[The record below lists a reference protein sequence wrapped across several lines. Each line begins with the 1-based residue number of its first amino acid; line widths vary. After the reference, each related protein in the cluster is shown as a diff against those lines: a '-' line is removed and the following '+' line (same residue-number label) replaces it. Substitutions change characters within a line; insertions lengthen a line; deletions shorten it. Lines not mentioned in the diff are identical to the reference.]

1 MQYFIPHVGRIML
14 NKLLGSRLRAQVIG
28 WLFTHSD
35 ERFYVRELTSLLGE
49 DSTNLSRELAR
60 LEKLG
65 LVLSEEEGKQK
76 YYRAN
81 PDSAI
86 FEELKGLALKTT
98 GLVDV
103 LREALASLDEGIELA
118 FVFGS
123 QAKGTADWRSDVDL
137 LIVGDVKE
145 ATLHS
150 AISAAE
156 ARLHRTVNYTLL
168 APREFR
174 RRRAE
179 KGNFLAHIL
188 KASKLMVKGSADV
201 L

>member
-1 MQYFIPHVGRIML
+1 ML
-14 NKLLGSRLRAQVIG
+14 SKLLGSRLRAQVIG

-81 PDSAI
+81 PDSAV

-98 GLVDV
+98 GLIDV
-103 LREALASLDEGIELA
+103 LREALAPSDEKIELA

-137 LIVGDVKE
+137 LIVGNMEETV
-145 ATLHS
+145 LHS
-150 AISAAE
+150 AISIAE
-156 ARLHRTVNYTLL
+156 ARLHRSVNYTLL
-168 APREFR
+168 TPKEFR
-174 RRRAE
+174 ARMDE
-179 KGNFLAHIL
+179 KGSFLEHVM
-188 KASKLMVKGSADV
+188 KAPKLMIKGAADA